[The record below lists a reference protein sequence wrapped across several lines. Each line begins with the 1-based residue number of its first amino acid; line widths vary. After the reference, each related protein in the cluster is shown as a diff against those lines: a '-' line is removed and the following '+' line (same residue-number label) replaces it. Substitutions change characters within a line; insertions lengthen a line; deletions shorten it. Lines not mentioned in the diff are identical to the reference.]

1 MIAEKR
7 KKLIVELLN
16 NAETVTIQ
24 DIVDKFNVS
33 PITARRDLTD
43 LEKKGLLVRTHGG
56 AVKLDES
63 ANSLLF
69 FDQKVEH
76 SKEKKEEICRIAAK
90 YINDNDTIF
99 IDCGS
104 TIFRICKYVKDV
116 KNLIIIT
123 NSLPV
128 VSELMT
134 VNDIKI
140 NLVGGEV
147 DQQRRAVYGS
157 VAEKFISGYYA
168 DKAFIGADGVSLE
181 HGLTSYDEK
190 ESSVT
195 KAMAHYSGE
204 VFLLCD
210 SSKIEKRTYLK
221 FAPLDIV
228 DHFITD
234 SGIDK
239 KDLDNYK
246 KSGLDVI
253 TG

>member
-7 KKLIVELLN
+7 KKLIVDLLN
-16 NAETVTIQ
+16 NAEAVAIQ
-24 DIVDKFNVS
+24 DIVDRFNVS
-33 PITARRDLTD
+33 AITARRDLAD

-56 AVKLDES
+56 AIKPEES
-63 ANSLLF
+63 ANGFLF

-76 SKEKKEEICRIAAK
+76 NKEKKEEICRIAAK
-90 YINDNDTIF
+90 YVNDNDTIF

-104 TIFRICKYVKDV
+104 TIFRICKYIKNVR
-116 KNLIIIT
+116 NLIIIT

-128 VSELMT
+128 VSELIT
-134 VNDIKI
+134 VNNIKI

-157 VAEKFISGYYA
+157 TAEKFISGYYA

-181 HGLTSYDEK
+181 YGLTSYDEK

-210 SSKIEKRTYLK
+210 SSKLEKRSYLK

-228 DHFITD
+228 DHLITD
-234 SGIDK
+234 SEIDK
-239 KDLDNYK
+239 KDLDNYRG
-246 KSGLDVI
+246 SGIDVV